1 MCWHLDRFQATHSSL
16 LPLIRDYT
24 PFILDSQKATVD
36 SDEFDCFSASVQI
49 DGTMCI
55 LPWTSL
61 KTVITEIHFFTVP
74 LPLFES
80 GGQINNKVLLCSTGN
95 YMQYPVINHHGK
107 EYKKKN
113 LYVSI

>member
-61 KTVITEIHFFTVP
+61 KTVITEIHFS
-74 LPLFES
+74 LSLCLS
-80 GGQINNKVLLCSTGN
+80 LKVEDRSTTRSYCVAQGTICN
-95 YMQYPVINHHGK
+95 I
-107 EYKKKN
+107 
-113 LYVSI
+113 L